1 MLSADVSVPVTLQA
15 RVMKSPSVLFA
26 VVLMLAG
33 ILLVLFARGRQF
45 FWFEGGPLGV
55 VLVVVGVFDLVG
67 ALRTTR
73 R

>member
-1 MLSADVSVPVTLQA
+1 
-15 RVMKSPSVLFA
+15 MKSPSVLFA

-33 ILLVLFARGRQF
+33 ILLVLFARDRQF